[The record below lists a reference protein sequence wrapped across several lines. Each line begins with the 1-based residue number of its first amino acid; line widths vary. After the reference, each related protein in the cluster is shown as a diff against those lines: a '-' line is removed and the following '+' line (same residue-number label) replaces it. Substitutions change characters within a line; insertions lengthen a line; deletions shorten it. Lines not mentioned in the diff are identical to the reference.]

1 MTDSLIIRVP
11 ELEEAH
17 ASWLLVDS
25 AAGQVHTPQAGPLS
39 LASPIAAGR
48 RVIALVPGVEVL
60 LAEPQL
66 PVRGGA
72 RLAQIVP
79 FALEEQLAD
88 DVESMHFAIGRRDA
102 AREGTPVAAVSRAR
116 FDSWLE
122 RLRAAQIEPDA
133 VHADSTAVPSNPGQT
148 VLLVDA
154 DRLYVRHPDQPPVV
168 LNAEPLAEALEIAGL
183 GAATDEASRHV
194 IAYVTQDDWRNYQA
208 AFDALRERID
218 SLKVQ
223 LLPQGVL
230 PLLARELL
238 ANPPIDL
245 LQGPY
250 ARKTAMSD
258 QWHHWRLPALLLA
271 GLVVLNLVGKGVDIW
286 RLSQEERALNAAIE
300 QVFREGMP
308 GEQNAVDA
316 RRRMEARLA
325 AVRGTSGP
333 GQSSLLDVLAVLGT
347 AFPQVPDAGIEA
359 LSYRGNVL
367 DLKVAAKDVSSLD
380 RLQHLVVQGGLEA
393 ELQSS
398 NARASGIEGRIQ
410 IRGQADAHKTG
421 RNGGQSAGQKSGAG
435 TGERGR

>member
-11 ELEEAH
+11 EQEEAH

-25 AAGQVHTPQAGPLS
+25 AGGDAHTPQAGPLS
-39 LASPIAAGR
+39 LASRIAAGR

-66 PVRGGA
+66 PVRSGA
-72 RLAQIVP
+72 RLAQLVP
-79 FALEEQLAD
+79 FALEEQLAE

-116 FDSWLE
+116 FESWLG

-133 VHADSTAVPSNPGQT
+133 IHADSTALPSNPGQT

-168 LNAEPLAEALEIAGL
+168 LNAEPFAEALELAGL
-183 GAATDEASRHV
+183 GSAMDEASRHA
-194 IAYVTQDDWRNYQA
+194 IAYVTQDDWRSHQA
-208 AFDALRERID
+208 AFDALRERIA

-223 LLPQGVL
+223 LLPHGAL

-250 ARKTAMSD
+250 ARKTPMSD
-258 QWHHWRLPALLLA
+258 RWRHWRLVAVLLA
-271 GLVVLNLVGKGVDIW
+271 GLVTLDLLGKGVDIW
-286 RLSQEERALNAAIE
+286 RLNQEERALNAAIE
-300 QVFREGMP
+300 QVFREAMP

-325 AVRGTSGP
+325 AVRGTGGSGQN
-333 GQSSLLDVLAVLGT
+333 GLLYVMAVLGS
-347 AFPQVPDAGIEA
+347 AFSQVPDTTIEA

-380 RLQHLVVQGGLEA
+380 RLQNLVVQRGLQA

-398 NARASGIEGRIQ
+398 NARESGIEGRIQ
-410 IRGQADAHKTG
+410 IRSQVDTPIT
-421 RNGGQSAGQKSGAG
+421 RRTAGQG
-435 TGERGR
+435 TGQNANGDIEERG